1 MELDGA
7 LIYVTGNLTVTGNIK
22 GDGALIALGDVKLT
36 GQSTIEADSKVAVI
50 SKGDLTLTGTGS
62 ERSLFSGLVYS
73 EGKVEAS
80 RITVVGGIVA
90 NNPGDP
96 EAASMEVSETKLVNF
111 AEKTKFDVK
120 ATVKRDSDPPST
132 GLFELE
138 LGRKGISLVKPA
150 LENLLG
156 DDGTW
161 NSLPVNFKFV
171 HTDQSTK
178 VTTTYSKLSD
188 IPSLKPEELRDLSR
202 GRDALLERWES
213 FLIGLKP
220 QNQGDVSVFELE
232 PNQLLTV
239 SNEYKVLLRRPVGS

>member
-7 LIYVTGNLTVTGNIK
+7 LIYVTGNLTVTGNIT

-120 ATVKRDSDPPST
+120 AKVERDSDPPGG
-132 GLFELE
+132 GLFELD
-138 LGRKGISLVKPA
+138 LARRNVVLIKPDLQSLLTDEGVWNKEPVEFQFVFEDPA
-150 LENLLG
+150 
-156 DDGTW
+156 
-161 NSLPVNFKFV
+161 
-171 HTDQSTK
+171 TK
-178 VTTTYSKLSD
+178 VTMTVSRLSD
-188 IPSLKPEELRDLSR
+188 VSILDSDELRNLAR
-202 GRDALLERWES
+202 GHDNLVTNWEG
-213 FLIGLKP
+213 FLKDLKP
-220 QNQGDVSVFELE
+220 QVQGEVSVFKLD
-232 PNQLLTV
+232 PNQLLSV
-239 SNEYKVLLRRPVGS
+239 SGGYKVLLKRPFGN

>member
-111 AEKTKFDVK
+111 AEKTQFDV
-120 ATVKRDSDPPST
+120 TSSLTNPVLPPTRT
-132 GLFELE
+132 GLY
-138 LGRKGISLVKPA
+138 GRK
-150 LENLLG
+150 LG
-156 DDGTW
+156 LMERDGFTMVLPDINDYVGPDGTW
-161 NSLPVNFKFV
+161 TKETPVFKV
-171 HTDQSTK
+171 EYGGVIYDRPE
-178 VTTTYSKLSD
+178 D
-188 IPSLKPEELRDLSR
+188 IPGIKDTVAEKLNFNIELAKSVWTGKLD
-202 GRDALLERWES
+202 
-213 FLIGLKP
+213 GLTP
-220 QNQGDVSVFELE
+220 QTQNVSVFQLD

-239 SNEYKVLLRRPVGS
+239 SDGYKVLLRRPLKA